1 MLGLS
6 QALLLAVY
14 AGVACAKTVTYDFE
28 VGYVTA
34 APDGFERQVIGINGE
49 WPIPTI
55 ECDEG
60 DTVQVTVHNSLPD
73 QTTALHFHGIWQ
85 KGTQNYDGPSGVT
98 QCPIQPGS
106 SFTYTFIANPAGTH
120 WYHAHEKG
128 QYPDGLRGKMIV
140 HDRAW
145 EASLNID
152 KQVYLSMSDWYH
164 RPMPEMIEAYMSP
177 DNTNANF
184 DSPDSFLFNDQ
195 AKPFDLKIAKNKR
208 YLLRIVNTAA
218 VACARFHIAN
228 YTLSVVE
235 IDGVQTQPQEAETI
249 IICAGQSYGVVV
261 QGKKDPKGSSNWIAQ
276 MMTDM
281 LTNGA
286 PSAEE
291 RTVIGE
297 VVYDDI
303 FGEIDDIIDSISDEI
318 DGILLDDEW
327 TPPPQTILN
336 DFTMKPLDGQ
346 RLMGPVDNHIEFTTN
361 QTYFEGVGTRTP
373 LNAQPWVPPQ
383 VPTLYTALTTGSM
396 DPATYGPGI
405 NPWVIKSG
413 EIVQIVMH
421 NPHMYPHPMHL
432 HGHVFQ
438 VVATGLGFWNGDESS
453 LPRVPLKR
461 DGFVVPAFGYAVI
474 RFKADNPGVWF
485 FHCHIDFHLVGGMAA
500 TIIESPDLLKGSVPA
515 AGVALCDAG
524 KRKSSGNCAGEKG
537 EISAADASTK
547 CNNVYN
553 TRVRGA
559 MIEQN

>member
-6 QALLLAVY
+6 QVLLLSVY
-14 AGVACAKTVTYDFE
+14 AGAAYAKTVSYDFDI
-28 VGYVTA
+28 GYVTA
-34 APDGFERQVIGINGE
+34 APDGFSRQVIGINGK

-55 ECDEG
+55 ECDVG
-60 DTVQVTVHNSLPD
+60 DTVSVTVHNSLPD
-73 QTTALHFHGIWQ
+73 QTTSLHFHGIWQ
-85 KGTQNYDGPSGVT
+85 KGTQAYDGPSGVT
-98 QCPIQPGS
+98 QCPIRPGG
-106 SFTYTFIANPAGTH
+106 SFTYTFVANPAGTH

-145 EASLNID
+145 EESLDID
-152 KQVYLSMSDWYH
+152 DQKYLSMSDWYH
-164 RPMPEMIEAYMSP
+164 RPMPEMIEEYMSP
-177 DNTNANF
+177 ANTNANF
-184 DSPDSFLFNDQ
+184 DSPDSFLFDDTN
-195 AKPFDLKIAKNKR
+195 KPFDLKIAKGKR

-218 VACARFHIAN
+218 VACARFHIEG
-228 YTLSVVE
+228 YKLSVVE
-235 IDGVQTQPQEAETI
+235 IDGVQTQPRDADTI

-261 QGKKDPKGSSNWIAQ
+261 QGKKDPKGSANWIAQ
-276 MMTDM
+276 LETDM
-281 LTNGA
+281 LTKPA
-286 PSAEE
+286 PSKQS
-291 RTVIGE
+291 RTIIGE
-297 VVYDDI
+297 LTYSIFDEINDI
-303 FGEIDDIIDSISDEI
+303 LNDIGDEIDD
-318 DGILLDDEW
+318 LLNDDW
-327 TPPPQTILN
+327 TPPPATILD
-336 DFTMKPLDGQ
+336 DFTVKPLDGQ
-346 RLMGPVDNHIEFTTN
+346 RLLGPVDNKIEFTTN

-413 EIVQIVMH
+413 QIVQIHMQ

-438 VVATGLGFWNGDESS
+438 VVAKGLGSWNGDEDS
-453 LPRVPLKR
+453 LPKVPSKR
-461 DGFVVPAFGYAVI
+461 DGVVVPAFGYAVI

-500 TIIESPDLLKGSVPA
+500 TIIESPDLLSGSVPA
-515 AGVALCDAG
+515 AGIALCDAG
-524 KRKSSGNCAGEKG
+524 NKKSSGNCAGEQG
-537 EISAADASTK
+537 EISAKDASTK

-559 MIEQN
+559 LIE